1 MSSFS
6 EMKTLVLCCI
16 SILLVLEVVYINMSG
31 FFDFKDL
38 VGKDRSEQFNAWF
51 YNASDKEK
59 IIPGNSFF
67 HRTNFGSIEVRV
79 EETSLDF
86 VLNNNNGKGIWLNM
100 IRTIKFKHQDFLQ
113 H

>member
-38 VGKDRSEQFNAWF
+38 VGKDRLEQFNAWF
-51 YNASDKEK
+51 YNASDREN

-67 HRTNFGSIEVRV
+67 HRSNFGSIEVRV
-79 EETSLDF
+79 EATSLKF
-86 VLNNNNGKGIWLNM
+86 VLNNKKGKGIRLDL
-100 IRTIKFKHQDFLQ
+100 F
-113 H
+113 

>member
-31 FFDFKDL
+31 FLDFKDL
-38 VGKDRSEQFNAWF
+38 VGKDRVEQFNAWF
-51 YNASDKEK
+51 YIPSDKEK

-67 HRTNFGSIEVRV
+67 HRSNFGSIEVRV
-79 EETSLDF
+79 ETTSLNF
-86 VLNNNNGKGIWLNM
+86 VLNNKKGKGIRLDL
-100 IRTIKFKHQDFLQ
+100 F
-113 H
+113 

>member
-31 FFDFKDL
+31 FLDFKDL
-38 VGKDRSEQFNAWF
+38 VGKDRLEQFNAWF
-51 YNASDKEK
+51 YISSDKEK

-67 HRTNFGSIEVRV
+67 HRSNFGSIEVRV
-79 EETSLDF
+79 ETTSLNF
-86 VLNNNNGKGIWLNM
+86 VLNNKKGKGIRLDL
-100 IRTIKFKHQDFLQ
+100 F
-113 H
+113 